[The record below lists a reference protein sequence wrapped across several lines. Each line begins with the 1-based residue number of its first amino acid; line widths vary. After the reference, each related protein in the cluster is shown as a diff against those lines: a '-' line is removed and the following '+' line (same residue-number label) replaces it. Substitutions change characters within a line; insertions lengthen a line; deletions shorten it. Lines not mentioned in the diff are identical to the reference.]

1 MNGEML
7 ELLDANQLFDS
18 RSCVKPILA
27 DVGVPMIIVQWP
39 AMFWALIPVIVIE
52 ALLIRRWLSLSYSG
66 AFKGTA
72 IANIISTLIGV
83 PLAWFVMFALELG
96 INGSHGAVKT
106 NSPVLDA
113 LHFIAGIAWLTPNE
127 KNIYW
132 EVPTALAL
140 LLIPT
145 FFISVWIERFIC
157 RKWWKDLNTTSVKRA
172 VFKANLASYAVLF
185 AIACGFLIYNLLR
198 KHVT

>member
-1 MNGEML
+1 MN
-7 ELLDANQLFDS
+7 
-18 RSCVKPILA
+18 PILA

-39 AMFWALIPVIVIE
+39 AMLWALVPVIVVE
-52 ALLIRRWLSLSYSG
+52 SLLIRHWLSLSCAN
-66 AFKGTA
+66 AFKGTS
-72 IANIISTLIGV
+72 IANLVSTLVGV
-83 PLAWFVMFALELG
+83 PIAWLIMFALELG
-96 INGSHGAVKT
+96 INGSHGSVKT
-106 NSPVLDA
+106 NSPALDA
-113 LHFIAGIAWLTPNE
+113 LHFLAGIAWLTPNE

-157 RKWWKDLNTTSVKRA
+157 RKWWKDLNVASVKRA
-172 VFKANLASYAVLF
+172 VFKANLVSYAVLF
-185 AIACGFLIYNLLR
+185 AIACGLLIYNLLS